1 MNRYFLIS
9 FFVFTFLLSCTEPKA
24 DNPCDADD
32 SFFLPNIL
40 YRLIIKDK
48 SNQCG
53 YRVFPKLPACQ
64 LEYEETHLAENWP
77 QVKAEME
84 TQFSLGSFGPETL
97 FQYRPETV
105 ASVTGNGTTAFQ
117 GALNAPN
124 GEVYFLPYDSNMFLS
139 INPFSKTYKDVGASA
154 GGVEF
159 IGGSLGPS
167 GKIYLAPHVSN
178 SFLSLDT
185 TKNNQKTTI
194 GSQTMVSAAYN
205 GAMYAPNGK
214 IYFVPSSETIIR
226 YYDTNTGTVG
236 SVATP
241 TSGGFSSAVLTPQGK
256 IYFIPFTTTTMYI
269 LNIMDDSVTTHP
281 YVFPGSNAYI
291 SGVLTPNGRIYM
303 IPYNNIPLI
312 YLNTDSGQIVTVSNI
327 PGATG
332 SNMFNGAVLAPNGKI
347 YPVPS
352 DNYSNFISIDT
363 KDHTFATLFPK
374 IGSSYRG
381 GALGPNGEIYLAP
394 HGANRFDV
402 IFTNSTGKFCNS
414 LRLSPYWNKL

>member
-1 MNRYFLIS
+1 MNRSFLPFLVLS
-9 FFVFTFLLSCTEPKA
+9 FLFACAEPKA
-24 DNPCDADD
+24 DNLCDADD
-32 SFFLPNIL
+32 RFFLPNIL
-40 YRLIIKDK
+40 YRLVVKDK

-77 QVKAEME
+77 QVKVEME
-84 TQFSLGSFGPETL
+84 TQFSLGSFATEIL

-105 ASVTGNGTTAFQ
+105 ASVTTNGTTAFQ

-124 GEVYFLPYDSNMFLS
+124 GEVYFLPYDSPMFLS
-139 INPFSKTYKDVGASA
+139 INPLSKTYTNAGPSA

-178 SFLSLDT
+178 VFLSLDT
-185 TKNNQKTTI
+185 TNNNLKTTI
-194 GSQTMVSAAYN
+194 GSQTMISAAYN

-226 YYDTNTGTVG
+226 YYDTNTGVIG

-269 LNIMDDSVTTHP
+269 LDISDDSVTTHP

-312 YLNTDSGQIVTVSNI
+312 YLNTDTGQIVTVSNI

-332 SNMFNGAVLAPNGKI
+332 SNLFNGAVLAPNGKI

-352 DNYSNFISIDT
+352 DNYANFISIDT

-374 IGSSYRG
+374 PGTSYRG

-402 IFTNSTGKFCNS
+402 IFTNSIGKFCNS

>member
-9 FFVFTFLLSCTEPKA
+9 FFVFTFLLSCAEPKA
-24 DNPCDADD
+24 DNPCDAED
-32 SFFLPNIL
+32 SFFLTNVL
-40 YRLIIKDK
+40 YRLIVKDK

-64 LEYEETHLAENWP
+64 LEYEETHFAENWP

-84 TQFSLGSFGPETL
+84 RQFSLGSFGPETL

-178 SFLSLDT
+178 AFLSLDT
-185 TKNNQKTTI
+185 ANNNKKTTI

-226 YYDTNTGTVG
+226 YYDTNTGTIG

-269 LNIMDDSVTTHP
+269 LNIMDDSVTSHP

-312 YLNTDSGQIVTVSNI
+312 YLDTDSGQIVTVSNI

-394 HGANRFDV
+394 HGANRFDL

>member
-1 MNRYFLIS
+1 M
-9 FFVFTFLLSCTEPKA
+9 
-24 DNPCDADD
+24 
-32 SFFLPNIL
+32 
-40 YRLIIKDK
+40 
-48 SNQCG
+48 
-53 YRVFPKLPACQ
+53 FPKLPACQ

-84 TQFSLGSFGPETL
+84 TQFSLGSFASETL

-105 ASVTGNGTTAFQ
+105 ATVTGNGLTAFQ

-124 GEVYFLPYDSNMFLS
+124 GEVYFLPYDSTMFLS
-139 INPFSKTYKDVGASA
+139 INPLSKTYTNAGPSA

-178 SFLSLDT
+178 AFLSLDT
-185 TKNNQKTTI
+185 TNNNQKTTI

-226 YYDTNTGTVG
+226 YYDTNSGTIG

-241 TSGGFSSAVLTPQGK
+241 TTGGFSSAVLTPQGK

-269 LNIMDDSVTTHP
+269 LDIKDDSVTTHP
-281 YVFPGSNAYI
+281 HAFPGSNAYI

-312 YLNTDSGQIVTVSNI
+312 YLDTDSGQIVTVSNI

-332 SNMFNGAVLAPNGKI
+332 SNLFNGAVLAPNGKI

-363 KDHTFATLFPK
+363 KDHTFTTLFPK

-381 GALGPNGEIYLAP
+381 GALGPNGEIYFAP
-394 HGANRFDV
+394 HGANRFDL
-402 IFTNSTGKFCNS
+402 IFTNSIGKFCNS